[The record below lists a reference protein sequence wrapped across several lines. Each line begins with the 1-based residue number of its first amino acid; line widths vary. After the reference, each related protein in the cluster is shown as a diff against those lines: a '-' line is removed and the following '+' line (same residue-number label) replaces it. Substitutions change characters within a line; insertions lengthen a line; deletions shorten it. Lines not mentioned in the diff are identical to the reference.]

1 MPTGVPVGEPLAP
14 ASAAAFAKLSFE
26 AGGGACTVHVRDAGD
41 ASTLPA
47 ASVART
53 SNVCAPTA
61 SPLKSRGDVH
71 APHTP
76 PSSRHSNVAASLAP
90 NVKLAVVAV
99 TVPDGPPVIVVSG
112 AVVSAGAATVHA
124 RDAGDASTLPAASV
138 ARTSNV
144 CAPTASP
151 PKSRGDVHAPHT
163 PPSSRHSNV
172 AASLAPNVKLAV
184 VAVTV
189 PDGPPVIVVSG
200 AVVSTVQVRDAGDAS
215 TLPAAS
221 VARASNVCVP
231 AATETAEGE
240 VHAAH
245 AAPSRRHWNV
255 EPLSVEVNANEAV
268 VR

>member
-1 MPTGVPVGEPLAP
+1 MPTVVPVVEPLAP

-61 SPLKSRGDVH
+61 TPLKSRGDVH

-76 PSSRHSNVAASLAP
+76 ASR
-90 NVKLAVVAV
+90 
-99 TVPDGPPVIVVSG
+99 
-112 AVVSAGAATVHA
+112 
-124 RDAGDASTLPAASV
+124 
-138 ARTSNV
+138 
-144 CAPTASP
+144 
-151 PKSRGDVHAPHT
+151 
-163 PPSSRHSNV
+163 RHSNV

-200 AVVSTVQVRDAGDAS
+200 AVVSTAQLREAGDAS

-240 VHAAH
+240 VQAAH
-245 AAPSRRHWNV
+245 AAPSRRHWK
-255 EPLSVEVNANEAV
+255 
-268 VR
+268 